1 VESNGG
7 HHADGSS
14 HGDLFL
20 WNTSDAG
27 MFSGSLSD
35 QDAATLHKIAVV
47 SVLGDKLHLDTTGLT
62 AFANSSTDVAVP
74 QWRIDSTITEHVINL
89 VSQDQRFVCEA
100 LKLPADVSVNEEFLG
115 VKGLSSKGRQLLVNQ
130 GQSQGAD
137 AVLVI
142 TPQTNANDRLQ
153 TSGYGLRRGR
163 LFGKEYVGILEGI
176 GIVLVRVAGNQVLA
190 QQSQGQ
196 IIQTKM
202 AWPVKTT
209 WDEVPPEEQSQIE
222 HAIKGA
228 LLRSIDETLPAMKL
242 AQPAH

>member
-1 VESNGG
+1 MRMAMAIVIC
-7 HHADGSS
+7 
-14 HGDLFL
+14 FL

-35 QDAATLHKIAVV
+35 QDAATLHKLAVV
-47 SVLGDKLHLDTTGLT
+47 SVLGEKLHLDTTGLT
-62 AFANSSTDVAVP
+62 VFAHGSTDVAVP
-74 QWRIDSTITEHVINL
+74 QWRIDSIITDHVINR

-100 LKLPADVSVNEEFLG
+100 LKLPADVSVTEELLG
-115 VKGLSSKGRQLLVNQ
+115 FKGLSSKGRQLLVNQ

-176 GIVLVRVAGNQVLA
+176 GIVLVRVAGNRVLA

-202 AWPVKTT
+202 AWHVKTT
-209 WDEVPPEEQSQIE
+209 WDEVQPEEQSQIE
-222 HAIKGA
+222 HAITGA

>member
-1 VESNGG
+1 MEDIMRMALAMVIC
-7 HHADGSS
+7 
-14 HGDLFL
+14 FL

-35 QDAATLHKIAVV
+35 QDAAPLHKIVVV

-62 AFANSSTDVAVP
+62 VFADSSTEAAVP

-100 LKLPADVSVNEEFLG
+100 LKLPADVSVTEEFLG
-115 VKGLSSKGRQLLVNQ
+115 DKGLSSKGRQLLVNQ

-142 TPQTNANDRLQ
+142 TPQTNANDRLR

-176 GIVLVRVAGNQVLA
+176 GIVLVRVSGNQVLA
-190 QQSQGQ
+190 QQSQGR

-202 AWPVKTT
+202 SWPVKTT
-209 WDEVPPEEQSQIE
+209 WDEVPPDEQSQIE

-228 LLRSIDETLPAMKL
+228 LLRSINETLPAMKL
-242 AQPAH
+242 AQPVH